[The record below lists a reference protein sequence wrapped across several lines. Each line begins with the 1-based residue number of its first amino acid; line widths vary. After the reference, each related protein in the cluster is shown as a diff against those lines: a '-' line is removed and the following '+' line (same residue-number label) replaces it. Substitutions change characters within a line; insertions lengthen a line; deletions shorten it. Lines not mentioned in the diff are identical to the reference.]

1 MRPQQ
6 VAVVVVLATI
16 GLLVVLLLLYGR
28 PRRALQ
34 EGLPTNFSR
43 GDPDSVLEGSRLV
56 KAQIWTFVSLFIITG
71 FLVVYF
77 VVEPFREVAY
87 TKKFLAASETRGEHE
102 FRPNTAEGQT
112 GANCASCHG
121 PNGEGGFAATDPA
134 WPAPPLNN
142 IFARYT
148 KDEITRIV
156 TMGRPGTPMPSWGIE
171 FGGPLNDQ
179 KIEDIVN
186 FVTTLQVKDDKH
198 WELPKDVTDG
208 RAVFEQKCAVCHGG
222 NAQGQGM
229 GQPLP
234 TFFAPDLTTEFY
246 RLGLKVK
253 RVEVEL
259 DIRNRLLAEH
269 AERTDP
275 TDEEI
280 QSALDALSDGD
291 IQKAGEEAA
300 RNTILRGRQNT
311 PMPAW
316 QNRLRPETINAV
328 INYLSSIQRVPG

>member
-6 VAVVVVLATI
+6 IAVLVVAATL

-28 PRRALQ
+28 PRRTRE

-43 GDPDSVLEGSRLV
+43 GDPDSVLEGARLHKLLNWGLASMIV
-56 KAQIWTFVSLFIITG
+56 CAG

-77 VVEPFREVAY
+77 AIEPFREASY
-87 TKKFLAASETRGEHE
+87 ARKFLSASVARGEHE
-102 FRPNTAEGQT
+102 FVETT
-112 GANCASCHG
+112 GANCAQCHG
-121 PNGEGGFAATDPA
+121 PEGQGGFAATDPS

-142 IFARYT
+142 IFARLPREDI
-148 KDEITRIV
+148 KRII

-186 FVTTLQVKDDKH
+186 FVESFQLPADERF
-198 WELPKDVTDG
+198 ELPADISSG
-208 RAVFEQKCAVCHGG
+208 AEVFSRKCAVCHGT
-222 NAQGQGM
+222 NAEGQGM

-253 RVEVEL
+253 REEL
-259 DIRNRLLAEH
+259 TRDIRNRLLAEH
-269 AERTDP
+269 ADRTDP
-275 TDEEI
+275 TPEEI
-280 QSALDALSDGD
+280 QTALDAVPPDEILESGR
-291 IQKAGEEAA
+291 EAA
-300 RNTILRGRQNT
+300 ENTIVRGRQNT

-316 QNRLRPETINAV
+316 QNRLRPEQIEAV
-328 INYLSSIQRVPG
+328 VEYIASLQQVPS

>member
-6 VAVVVVLATI
+6 IAVLVVAATL

-28 PRRALQ
+28 PRRSRE

-43 GDPDSVLEGSRLV
+43 GDPDSVLEGPRLHKLLNWGLASV
-56 KAQIWTFVSLFIITG
+56 IVCTG

-77 VVEPFREVAY
+77 AIEPFREASY
-87 TKKFLAASETRGEHE
+87 ARKFLSASEGRGEIE
-102 FRPNTAEGQT
+102 FRPNAAEGQQ
-112 GANCASCHG
+112 GANCAQCHG
-121 PNGEGGFAATDPA
+121 PEGEGGFSATDPS

-142 IFARYT
+142 LFARYPRADI
-148 KDEITRIV
+148 KRII

-179 KIEDIVN
+179 KVEDIVN
-186 FVTTLQVKDDKH
+186 FVESFQLPTDERF
-198 WELPKDVTDG
+198 ELPADIRSG
-208 RAVFEQKCAVCHGG
+208 AEVFARKCAVCHGT
-222 NAQGQGM
+222 NAEGQGM

-253 RVEVEL
+253 REDL
-259 DIRNRLLAEH
+259 TRDIRNRLLAEH
-269 AERTDP
+269 ADRTDP
-275 TDEEI
+275 TSEEI
-280 QSALDALSDGD
+280 QSALDAVPPDEILESGRV
-291 IQKAGEEAA
+291 AA
-300 RNTILRGRQNT
+300 ENTILRGRPNT

-316 QNRLRPETINAV
+316 QNRLHPEQIEAV
-328 INYLSSIQRVPG
+328 IDYIASLQQVPS

>member
-1 MRPQQ
+1 VRPQQ
-6 VAVVVVLATI
+6 IAVLVVAATL
-16 GLLVVLLLLYGR
+16 GLLVVLLVLYGR
-28 PRRALQ
+28 PRRARQ
-34 EGLPTNFSR
+34 EGPPTNFAR
-43 GDPDSVLEGSRLV
+43 GDPDSILEGARLQKV
-56 KAQIWTFVSLFIITG
+56 MVWGVASAIFITG

-77 VVEPFREVAY
+77 VVEPFREAAY
-87 TKKFLAASETRGEHE
+87 GKKFLQASETRGEHE

-121 PNGEGGFAATDPA
+121 PEGQGGFAATDPE

-148 KDEITRIV
+148 EEEITRIV

-179 KIEDIVN
+179 KIEDIVK
-186 FVTTLQVKDDKH
+186 FVQTLQVPDDEH
-198 WELPKDVTDG
+198 WELASDVTDG
-208 RAVFEQKCAVCHGG
+208 REVFAQKCAVCHGD
-222 NAQGQGM
+222 NARGQGL

-253 RVEVEL
+253 RVELTLEL
-259 DIRNRLLAEH
+259 RNRLLAER
-269 AERTDP
+269 AERTEP
-275 TDEEI
+275 TDEEV
-280 QSALDALSDGD
+280 QAALDALPDGD
-291 IQKAGEEAA
+291 ILEAGEEAS

-316 QNRLRPETINAV
+316 QARLRPENIDAV
-328 INYLSSIQRVPG
+328 ISYLRSIQEVPG